1 MQSSL
6 APSGI
11 PPQSDQLW
19 RAAFESAAVGMAIA
33 DPTGRF
39 VATNKAYQDIVGFS
53 GEALNAM
60 TLHDLTFEDDRLSTR
75 ERADRLVCGG
85 QPEIHVEKRYRR
97 KDGSVIWVRINAS
110 AITTD
115 DGSPSLILGVVEDV
129 TARRHAEDAVRVSE
143 AYLADAQRISR
154 TGSWVLNPF
163 TGSLFWSAEMYRILG
178 FDPANGQPDY
188 EAVRAR
194 GHPDDVD
201 WMHAEV
207 WRGIE
212 ARRDIE
218 GQYRNIMPDGSIRHI
233 HFVGHPAVGPDGELR
248 EYIGTIADITEQKR
262 AEERLMQ
269 AQDEE
274 RRRIAR
280 QLHETTAQDLAAL
293 KMNLASLARRGSLA
307 GEDLSLLEDSA
318 ALATEAMEDI
328 RVLSYLLHPPL
339 LDEVGLAAALRWYA
353 KGFSQRSGVEVRLA
367 LLPTSE
373 RLPPAIETA
382 LFRVIQECLINI
394 HRHSGSAT
402 AEVRLRRADGR
413 LVLEVQDWGRGMAPG
428 AELRSGEGVGIA
440 AMRER
445 AQQLAG
451 TLEVDSRPG
460 GTTIR
465 ATVPL
470 PAEEP

>member
-1 MQSSL
+1 
-6 APSGI
+6 
-11 PPQSDQLW
+11 
-19 RAAFESAAVGMAIA
+19 
-33 DPTGRF
+33 
-39 VATNKAYQDIVGFS
+39 
-53 GEALNAM
+53 
-60 TLHDLTFEDDRLSTR
+60 
-75 ERADRLVCGG
+75 
-85 QPEIHVEKRYRR
+85 
-97 KDGSVIWVRINAS
+97 
-110 AITTD
+110 
-115 DGSPSLILGVVEDV
+115 
-129 TARRHAEDAVRVSE
+129 
-143 AYLADAQRISR
+143 
-154 TGSWVLNPF
+154 
-163 TGSLFWSAEMYRILG
+163 
-178 FDPANGQPDY
+178 
-188 EAVRAR
+188 
-194 GHPDDVD
+194 
-201 WMHAEV
+201 V

-212 ARRDIE
+212 AKRDIE

-262 AEERLMQ
+262 AEERLMR

-307 GEDLSLLEDSA
+307 GEDLSLLEESA

-353 KGFSQRSGVEVRLA
+353 KGFSQRSGVEVRLS

-373 RLPPAIETA
+373 RLPPPIETA

-413 LVLEVQDWGRGMAPG
+413 LVLEVQDWGRGMPRA
-428 AELRSGEGVGIA
+428 ARLRSGEGVGIA

-451 TLEVDSRPG
+451 TLEVDSGPG

-465 ATVPL
+465 ASIPL
-470 PAEEP
+470 PAEEH

>member
-11 PPQSDQLW
+11 LPQGDQLW

-33 DPTGRF
+33 DSTGRF

-53 GEALNAM
+53 GEALKGM
-60 TLHDLTFEDDRLSTR
+60 TIHDLTFEDDRLSTW
-75 ERADRLVCGG
+75 ERAHRLVCGG
-85 QPEIHVEKRYRR
+85 QPEIRVEKRYRR

-110 AITTD
+110 AITAD
-115 DGSPSLILGVVEDV
+115 DGSPALILGVVEDV

-178 FDPANGQPDY
+178 FDPANGPPDY

-194 GHPDDVD
+194 GHPDDVG

-212 ARRDIE
+212 AKRDIE

-262 AEERLMQ
+262 AEERLMR

-293 KMNLASLARRGSLA
+293 KMNLASLVRRGSLA
-307 GEDLSLLEDSA
+307 GEDLSLLEESA

-353 KGFSQRSGVEVRLA
+353 KGFSQRSGVEVRLS

-373 RLPPAIETA
+373 RLPPPIETA

-413 LVLEVQDWGRGMAPG
+413 LVLEVQDWGRGMPRA
-428 AELRSGEGVGIA
+428 ARLRSGEGVGLA

-451 TLEVDSRPG
+451 TLEVDSGPG

-465 ATVPL
+465 ASIPL

>member
-1 MQSSL
+1 MQSGR
-6 APSGI
+6 APSRNL
-11 PPQSDQLW
+11 PQNPLPW
-19 RAAFESAAVGMAIA
+19 RSAFESAAVGMAIA

-53 GEALNAM
+53 GEALEGM
-60 TLHDLTFEDDRLSTR
+60 TFHDLTFEDDRPSTR
-75 ERADRLVCGG
+75 ERAERLVDGG
-85 QPEIHVEKRYRR
+85 QPELRIEKRYRR

-110 AITTD
+110 AIRSH
-115 DGSPSLILGVVEDV
+115 DGSPSLMLGVVEDV
-129 TARRHAEDAVRVSE
+129 TDRRHAEDAVRLSE

-178 FDPANGQPDY
+178 FDPALGPPDY
-188 EAVRAR
+188 EAVRGR

-207 WRGIE
+207 WRGIA

-218 GQYRNIMPDGSIRHI
+218 GQYRNVMPDGSIRHI
-233 HFVGHPAVGPDGELR
+233 HFVGHPDLGPDGELV
-248 EYIGTIADITEQKR
+248 EYVGTIADITEQKR
-262 AEERLMQ
+262 AEERLMR

-307 GEDLSLLEDSA
+307 GEDLSLLEESA
-318 ALATEAMEDI
+318 ALATEAMDDI

-339 LDEVGLAAALRWYA
+339 LDEVGLTAALRWYA
-353 KGFSQRSGVEVRLA
+353 KGFGQRSGIEVRLA
-367 LLPTSE
+367 LPPASE
-373 RLPPAIETA
+373 RFPPAIETA

-394 HRHSGSAT
+394 HRHAGSAT

-413 LVLEVQDWGRGMAPG
+413 VVLEVQDWGRGMAPG

-451 TLEVDSRPG
+451 TLEVDSGPG

-465 ATVPL
+465 ASIPL
-470 PAEEP
+470 PRKEP